1 MSKFDVE
8 VKDVKITKV
17 SKEEMEKLM
26 ADIQKDLYY
35 EPTEEDTFE
44 NKVYTLLEDIEE
56 MERCYLGKKK
66 NKEYEEYREFIQ
78 NSKKEYDFEE
88 RGEI

>member
-35 EPTEEDTFE
+35 EPTE
-44 NKVYTLLEDIEE
+44 EDIEE